1 MKTQQEFEHN
11 RRIEM
16 YKTTIQSGHLA
27 LKSLFIM
34 NGGAAVAMAAFL
46 GQAADKFDI
55 EKLGGAL
62 LWFAFGTFFSC
73 LSQGFNYFTAF
84 IYADTDDNSS
94 KLIVRLGNGL
104 NVITIIIAALGF
116 IAFSIGLF
124 NAYQAFSA
132 P

>member
-1 MKTQQEFEHN
+1 METQQELENN
-11 RRIEM
+11 RQIEM
-16 YKTTIQSGHLA
+16 YKTVIQSGHLA

-55 EKLGGAL
+55 DKLGGAL
-62 LWFAFGTFFSC
+62 LWFALGTFFAC

-94 KLIVRLGNGL
+94 KLIVRFGNGL
-104 NVITIIIAALGF
+104 NVTTIIIAVLGF
-116 IAFSIGLF
+116 LTFCIGLF